1 MQTQPL
7 TSRPLFTRVGDLI
20 GRCEPNLLKLD
31 CAPAGRA
38 RKGGKVTKLPSTE
51 KNTIDPWC
59 GAGIS

>member
-1 MQTQPL
+1 MVVENEEFGGHKCKIQPL

-38 RKGGKVTKLPSTE
+38 RKTVVWWLSV
-51 KNTIDPWC
+51 
-59 GAGIS
+59 